1 MAEQPTAT
9 SRSHRLRRDFLT
21 PEFISGTVLVS
32 VVIAIANQSDGLGA
46 VFLITLA
53 TMVAFWITEFF
64 AHVIAVQGVRHDH
77 EFINLKAS
85 FRAAFRHSIGF
96 LLAAV
101 LPLATLLLG
110 IIGVYNSENAYW
122 IALWTQVVVLA
133 VVGWIAFGGHHVRW
147 YWRIAAAL
155 GTAALGVFAILIKI
169 LVH

>member
-1 MAEQPTAT
+1 MAEKPPAT
-9 SRSHRLRRDFLT
+9 SRSHRLRRDFIT

-32 VVIAIANQSDGLGA
+32 VVIAIANPRDGLGA

-64 AHVIAVQGVRHDH
+64 AHVIAVQGNRHDH
-77 EFINLKAS
+77 ELINLRAS

-96 LLAAV
+96 LLSAV
-101 LPLATLLLG
+101 LPLTTLLLG
-110 IIGVYNSENAYW
+110 IVGVYESETAYW
-122 IALWTQVVVLA
+122 VALWSQVVVLA

-155 GTAALGVFAILIKI
+155 GTAALGVFAVIL
-169 LVH
+169 